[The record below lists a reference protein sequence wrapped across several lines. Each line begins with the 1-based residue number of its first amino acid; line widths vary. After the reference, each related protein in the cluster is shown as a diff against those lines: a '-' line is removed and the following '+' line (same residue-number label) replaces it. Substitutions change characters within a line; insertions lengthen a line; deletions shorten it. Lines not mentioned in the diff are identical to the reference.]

1 MTVNESMFLQ
11 LTGVINYDNYE
22 HHLEESYTFVR
33 YINFMKIRAMTGE
46 LRSAKQKVQATS
58 TNILMTTVLSYFV
71 KPHQISS

>member
-33 YINFMKIRAMTGE
+33 YINFMKIRAMTE
-46 LRSAKQKVQATS
+46 S
-58 TNILMTTVLSYFV
+58 
-71 KPHQISS
+71 

>member
-1 MTVNESMFLQ
+1 MFLQ

-33 YINFMKIRAMTGE
+33 VYKFYENKSYDRE